1 MKAEISSFQLG
12 WQQNLPCIL
21 RIPIHPR
28 PVPGI
33 NAIDVAPENIQVVGT
48 KVETDIPKLQMIY
61 VTFEAE
67 ANRAMSC
74 LSEISHTASLF
85 YFF

>member
-21 RIPIHPR
+21 RIPIHLR

-33 NAIDVAPENIQVVGT
+33 NSIDIVSENIQVVGT

-61 VTFEAE
+61 ITFAAE
-67 ANRAMSC
+67 ADSAMSC
-74 LSEISHTASLF
+74 LSEIFHIAS
-85 YFF
+85 